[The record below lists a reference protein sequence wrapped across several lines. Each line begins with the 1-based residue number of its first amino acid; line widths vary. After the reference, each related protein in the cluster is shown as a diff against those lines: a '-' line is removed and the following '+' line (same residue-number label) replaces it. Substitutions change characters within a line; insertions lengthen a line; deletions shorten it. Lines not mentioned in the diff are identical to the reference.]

1 LDIKRVTLLGNKD
14 HGKSTLIGSL
24 LIATGS
30 ATKQR
35 IEEAKN
41 VSRKLGR
48 NFEPGFILDSFEEER
63 EGGLTI
69 DTTRAQITY
78 KDAAFEFI
86 DVPGH
91 EELIGN
97 MISGASYGDFAVL
110 MVSAKDGEGITE
122 QTRRHL
128 MLAKLLG
135 ISRVV
140 VAVNKMDTVAYKKE
154 KFELIVDAVKE
165 FCMNIGF
172 EPGSVVFVPVS
183 AYNADNLVKRSARI
197 RWYVGKPLMELVYEA
212 ASAKKRGSNGLR
224 LLFQGTIKSGR
235 KTLYTGKVVN
245 GRLRRGQKIRIM
257 PIGRNAVV
265 NSIYVKG
272 KEMRAASEGK
282 NVALEI
288 LGAYATRG
296 CVGFDLESNPRCGT
310 EFEAMVFSVEKIPKK
325 VQLRMN
331 GSELMADVA
340 VFGEIDLKSGRL
352 KEARSIKPLGTGKAK
367 VRLLENTIIE
377 SATEC
382 PEMGR
387 FLLYDSGKFAGIGII
402 N

>member
-1 LDIKRVTLLGNKD
+1 MDIKRVTLLGNKD

-128 MLAKLLG
+128 VLAKLLG
-135 ISRVV
+135 IRRVV
-140 VAVNKMDTVAYKKE
+140 VAVNKMDAIEYRKE
-154 KFELIVDAVKE
+154 KFELIRDSVRE

-172 EPGSVVFVPVS
+172 EQSSISFVPVS
-183 AYNADNLVKRSARI
+183 AYKADNLVKRSARI
-197 RWYVGKPLMELVYEA
+197 GWYMGKPLMNLIYEA
-212 ASAKKRGSNGLR
+212 TSAKKEGNQVLR
-224 LLFQGTIKSGR
+224 LLFQGSIRSGK
-235 KTLYTGKVVN
+235 KTLYTGKLIT
-245 GRLRRGQKIRIM
+245 GKLRGGQKMRIM
-257 PIGRNAVV
+257 PLGKDAQVK
-265 NSIYVKG
+265 SIYVKG
-272 KEMRAASEGK
+272 KERGVASEGN
-282 NVALEI
+282 NVALEMS
-288 LGAYATRG
+288 GASATRG
-296 CVGFDLESNPRCGT
+296 CVGFDLKSNPRCGT
-310 EFEAMVFSVEKIPKK
+310 EFEAMMFSVSRIPKK
-325 VQLRMN
+325 VQIRMN
-331 GSELMADVA
+331 GIELMADIS
-340 VFGEIDLKSGRL
+340 VFGEMDLKSGMIM
-352 KEARSIKPLGTGKAK
+352 KAGSIKTLGTGKAK
-367 VRLLENTIIE
+367 VRLSKSTVIE
-377 SATEC
+377 SAAEC

-387 FLLYDSGKFAGIGII
+387 FLIYDSGKFAGIGVIY
-402 N
+402 

>member
-1 LDIKRVTLLGNKD
+1 MDIKRVTLLGNKD

-24 LIATGS
+24 LIATKS

-35 IEEAKN
+35 IDEAKK
-41 VSRKLGR
+41 VSMKLGR
-48 NFEPGFILDSFEEER
+48 DFEPGFILDSFEEER

-78 KDAAFEFI
+78 RDAAFEFI

-110 MVSAKDGEGITE
+110 MVSAKGGEGVTE

-128 MLAKLLG
+128 VLAKLLG
-135 ISRVV
+135 IRRVV

-154 KFELIVDAVKE
+154 RFEAIVESVQE
-165 FCMNIGF
+165 FCMNVGF

-183 AYNADNLVKRSARI
+183 AYNADNLVKRSMRI
-197 RWYVGKPLMELVYEA
+197 RWYRGKPLMELIYEA
-212 ASAKKRGSNGLR
+212 ASARKKGNRGLR

-235 KTLYTGKVVN
+235 KTLYTGKIVN
-245 GRLRRGQKIRIM
+245 GRLRRGQRILVM
-257 PIGRNAVV
+257 PLGKNAVV
-265 NSIYVKG
+265 SSLYVKG
-272 KEMRAASEGK
+272 KEIGSASEGN
-282 NVALEI
+282 NVALEMP
-288 LGAYATRG
+288 GTHATRG
-296 CVGFDLESNPRCGT
+296 CIGFEPESNPRCGT
-310 EFEAMVFSVEKIPKK
+310 VFEAMVFSVGRIPKK

-331 GSELMADVA
+331 GSEFMADVS
-340 VFGEIDLKSGRL
+340 VFGEIDLKSGKI
-352 KEARSIKPLGTGKAK
+352 KEANSIKPLGTGKAK
-367 VRLLENTIIE
+367 VRLSRSVVIE
-377 SATEC
+377 SAAEC

-387 FLLYDSGKFAGIGII
+387 FLLYDSGKFAGIGVIG
-402 N
+402 